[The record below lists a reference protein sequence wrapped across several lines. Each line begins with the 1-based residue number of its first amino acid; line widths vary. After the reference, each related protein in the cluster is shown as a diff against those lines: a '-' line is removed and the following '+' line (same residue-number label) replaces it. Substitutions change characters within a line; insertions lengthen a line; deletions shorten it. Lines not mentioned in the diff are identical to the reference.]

1 MDNWAR
7 KFLTEEEYLNLE
19 RNSSSKNEFFRGEL
33 FAMAGA
39 KEKHNLIVTN
49 LIRDIS
55 TALKK
60 D

>member
-1 MDNWAR
+1 MDSLAR

-19 RNSSSKNEFFRGEL
+19 RNSSTKNEFFRGEM
-33 FAMAGA
+33 FALAGA